1 MSIDWCWCYENPKEA
16 ASEINRLT
24 ALCEEQ
30 EADLEHERLRL
41 AACGVAALCNTEQS
55 IAEQGITADN
65 PYYSA
70 SYRDICDAVKR
81 EMDMKSALSQARE
94 ESVKLQILLDGYK
107 MGYKDRAGAAEDF
120 AARAYRTEDA
130 YQEAIARA
138 EAAEQREKGLREAFA
153 LYGWHSSGC
162 ACNMGEGL
170 GKKCSCGFEA
180 ALAAASEESQ

>member
-94 ESVKLQILLDGYK
+94 EVAELQRQLDTAVLEKNGAK
-107 MGYKDRAGAAEDF
+107 ERKAHWKD
-120 AARAYRTEDA
+120 
-130 YQEAIARA
+130 RA